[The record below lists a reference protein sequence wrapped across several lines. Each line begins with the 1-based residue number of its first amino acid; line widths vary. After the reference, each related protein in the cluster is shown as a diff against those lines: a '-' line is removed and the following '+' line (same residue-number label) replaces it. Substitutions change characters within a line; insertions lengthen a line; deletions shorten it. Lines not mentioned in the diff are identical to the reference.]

1 VFSVAGVDSVPSL
14 VLIVDGDRQPEC
26 RDVPI
31 EPIAPQVL
39 VYAAPHTITVATL
52 REFEE
57 QP

>member
-1 VFSVAGVDSVPSL
+1 MAKSAPL

-31 EPIAPQVL
+31 EPIAPHAL

-57 QP
+57 QPS